1 MADDDDTDLPRA
13 MGKPAQRA
21 LIAAGYKRLAD
32 LASLSDVELLGLHGV
47 GPKALKVLRAALAE
61 AAQQSAALTRS
72 SHR

>member
-1 MADDDDTDLPRA
+1 MADDDTDLPRA

-61 AAQQSAALTRS
+61 AAQQSALTRS